1 MAGTT
6 DVNLGRIGFT
16 CQPWSSNAS
25 YTIRDFVWYENSLY
39 LPIQNAS
46 AGVLPTN
53 TDYYTRVIK
62 GIIPRGSWDAN
73 ATYDMN
79 DVIIFDGRAYWCKTN
94 GVTSPEPPSVS
105 DDWLPMSNAPLN
117 AGFGIGNRYSVS
129 TPASGLTALWN
140 LIHNGSIDGQQ
151 TLYGMTGGT
160 MDYTIKLL
168 TTKNAPI
175 HDFTMTYNEASTITN
190 SNRRIMASGVP
201 VTTNKMNITDG
212 ETFTV
217 RCLAYLST
225 NNAYSPMYMFT
236 TSLENSD
243 YTSGTYGFF
252 MAHTG
257 SYLQFGI
264 RTGSTTRMFFN
275 SSSSSS
281 SVTLANLINLND
293 INEFVVV
300 VTRTSNGYSYKSF
313 VNGQPFQTGNAVGT
327 NYNYDCSVNDYYL
340 GLPYSTSYANYYSR
354 GMAQFEVY
362 DSDIIGNNSAYTPEY
377 KLLSEPSI

>member
-105 DDWLPMSNAPLN
+105 DDWLPMPNAPLN

-264 RTGSTTRMFFN
+264 RTGSTTITFFN

-281 SVTLANLINLND
+281 SVTLANLVNLND

-354 GMAQFEVY
+354 GMAQLEVY
-362 DSDIIGNNSAYTPEY
+362 DSDIIGSSAYTPEY
-377 KLLSEPSI
+377 KLLSEPV

>member
-73 ATYDMN
+73 VTYDMN

-217 RCLAYLST
+217 RCLAYLSN

-362 DSDIIGNNSAYTPEY
+362 DSDIIGSSAYTPEY

>member
-6 DVNLGRIGFT
+6 DINLGRIGFT

-217 RCLAYLST
+217 RCLAYLSS
-225 NNAYSPMYMFT
+225 NNAYTPMYMFT

-264 RTGSTTRMFFN
+264 RTGSATRTFFN

-327 NYNYDCSVNDYYL
+327 TYNYDCSVNDYYL
-340 GLPYSTSYANYYSR
+340 GMPYSTSYANYYSR

-362 DSDIIGNNSAYTPEY
+362 DSDIIGSSAYTPEY

>member
-217 RCLAYLST
+217 RCLAYLSS
-225 NNAYSPMYMFT
+225 NNAYTPMYMFT

-264 RTGSTTRMFFN
+264 RTGSTTRTFFN

-340 GLPYSTSYANYYSR
+340 GLPYSTSYANFYSR
-354 GMAQFEVY
+354 GVAQLEVY
-362 DSDIIGNNSAYTPEY
+362 DSDIIGSSAYTPEY
-377 KLLSEPSI
+377 KLFSEPSI

>member
-151 TLYGMTGGT
+151 TLYGMTDGT

-217 RCLAYLST
+217 RCLAYLSS
-225 NNAYSPMYMFT
+225 NKEYSPMYMFT

-264 RTGSTTRMFFN
+264 RTGSTTRTFFN

-313 VNGQPFQTGNAVGT
+313 VNGQPFQTGYAVGT

-354 GMAQFEVY
+354 GMAQLEVY

>member
-217 RCLAYLST
+217 RCLAYLSS

-264 RTGSTTRMFFN
+264 RTGSTTRTFFN
-275 SSSSSS
+275 SSSSSL

-340 GLPYSTSYANYYSR
+340 GMPYSTSYANYYSR
-354 GMAQFEVY
+354 GVAQLEVY
-362 DSDIIGNNSAYTPEY
+362 DSDIIGSSAYTPEY
-377 KLLSEPSI
+377 KLLSEPV

>member
-217 RCLAYLST
+217 RCLAYLSN

-362 DSDIIGNNSAYTPEY
+362 DSDIIGSSAYTPEY